1 MANPPEGGM
10 KFFCIPASLFC
21 RAGPVEQLDFSQ
33 LRLEQVPKEIFKS
46 RKHIEELLLNV
57 NSIEELPADLF
68 RCTKIRRLDVSEN
81 KIKVI
86 PVDIGALP
94 SLVELNLSKNEIVE
108 VPEEIGLCHNLAY
121 LDISTNIVTGFPK
134 SFVNLTQL
142 SSLNLSNNSITHL
155 PQDFDRLVNLQFLDV
170 AQCELRLLPPSIVHL
185 EKLRV
190 LDLCDNYLTELPP
203 QMDRLVNM
211 ELLDLHCN
219 MIGRLHDELLRCR
232 SLKTLDVS
240 GNQLTDLPL
249 NIGELHN
256 LVELVLCENQIRH
269 LPSSIGQLKKL
280 EVLKASKNNLT
291 VLTPSICS
299 CALLTDL
306 ILCENQ
312 LQEIPAS
319 IGNLRRLRFLDL
331 NVNNLH
337 SFPPTIGGCQ
347 SLAILSLRHNHLS
360 ELPME
365 IGKLNQLQVLDLA
378 DNSLQYLPYTLTVL
392 YKAKTLAAL
401 WLSFNQPSLPKL
413 TTTHEPV
420 MNIKV
425 LTCYLLPQKGAQQDA
440 AARVSASNKSCV
452 GGARVC
458 FAGDA
463 RREEDDKIPIGKFER
478 YDTPHP
484 KPFAP
489 KNRLSRNSG
498 DFTGIISLSAAL
510 PADASPAGRHGM
522 SNKGGDEKCSQ
533 PPRVHSAGCARRLGH
548 GRKSSASLS
557 AEASSPIRADGE
569 ENTSNKKDIKRL
581 VRKNVHLRK
590 GASGFEWTIVGGAN
604 SLPPYKGKSGLF
616 ISQLV
621 PAGAADA
628 AGFRVDD
635 CLLAVNG
642 NDLRGLAH
650 QEAIQ
655 LIQNAGD
662 QLDFLIE
669 REQHQ
674 LDDNRFLPNN
684 NNNNNVY
691 ASESVAV
698 APPPRPPE
706 RCCAMIVR
714 NKCGLPGFTVSGAG
728 RWPEDPFSIGRVDVA
743 VSSLRPADRI
753 ISVGGTNVK
762 FGARLDQVKTLLAG
776 FPGTRVEV
784 VVERG
789 GDWPPLAARAVPPKL
804 PPKRYAAAAA
814 PNAYTAG
821 SGISGG
827 IGIGGTS
834 SSAFG
839 EISQT
844 RSLPSLFEPQYN
856 ACPSSRQGPSLSPAH
871 RQAPNH
877 PNNDDYFKQLGSPPL
892 VPYTPSLFHAA
903 CGGTAPPRRQ
913 HRSFSNLLM
922 DDGGRGAVAVKP
934 EMLRA
939 STPIEYP
946 NSLSANDEQQ
956 QQLCHVRTT
965 SGMKL
970 DEKMNVTL
978 PMPNSSTS
986 FSARIDDDKGIND
999 KFAAAVSSPP
1009 LPPKMPS
1016 AFKHEHHQQNGTI
1029 SNTQQYHSMA
1039 VMPPTNFLAARIVE
1053 QPPLATSSSP
1063 IAGMSKTTEAT
1074 SMTASASLATAALV
1088 TKPSHIPVSSTVAT
1102 TTTMAAT
1109 MKMPP
1114 PVAPK
1119 PKVLSDNE
1127 RTTSSDYVQQQQQQ
1141 SAHQQSSPPSPTASS
1156 FSSKLKLFEAHS
1168 SRTGYSTAGTNV
1180 PSKPSGIP
1188 LKKPLVCAQDL
1199 EKLKEAAEQ
1208 EASMRRRVADGN
1220 QYQHQNGSDGMETTD
1235 EDEEH
1240 RDTVHE
1246 LTRLLSSSAVDQ
1258 HLNGSIAGPSVIR
1271 TKKAEMRA
1279 ERVVQYTNNNNNAS
1293 LDAVDNGT
1301 EHEEAAA
1308 ADEDAA
1314 ASLGRADSSLSQRAA
1329 EIEKRREWRQARL
1342 RSMDV
1347 ESKRTDELVK
1357 MITTAAATAAASNN
1371 GIGGIGNNN
1380 SATNGRDDD
1389 GLNGSATANKNS
1401 NNNTPSSPIPI
1412 AP

>member
-1 MANPPEGGM
+1 M
-10 KFFCIPASLFC
+10 
-21 RAGPVEQLDFSQ
+21 V
-33 LRLEQVPKEIFKS
+33 KS
-46 RKHIEELLLNV
+46 
-57 NSIEELPADLF
+57 
-68 RCTKIRRLDVSEN
+68 
-81 KIKVI
+81 
-86 PVDIGALP
+86 
-94 SLVELNLSKNEIVE
+94 
-108 VPEEIGLCHNLAY
+108 
-121 LDISTNIVTGFPK
+121 
-134 SFVNLTQL
+134 
-142 SSLNLSNNSITHL
+142 
-155 PQDFDRLVNLQFLDV
+155 
-170 AQCELRLLPPSIVHL
+170 
-185 EKLRV
+185 
-190 LDLCDNYLTELPP
+190 
-203 QMDRLVNM
+203 
-211 ELLDLHCN
+211 
-219 MIGRLHDELLRCR
+219 
-232 SLKTLDVS
+232 
-240 GNQLTDLPL
+240 
-249 NIGELHN
+249 
-256 LVELVLCENQIRH
+256 
-269 LPSSIGQLKKL
+269 
-280 EVLKASKNNLT
+280 
-291 VLTPSICS
+291 
-299 CALLTDL
+299 
-306 ILCENQ
+306 
-312 LQEIPAS
+312 
-319 IGNLRRLRFLDL
+319 
-331 NVNNLH
+331 
-337 SFPPTIGGCQ
+337 
-347 SLAILSLRHNHLS
+347 
-360 ELPME
+360 
-365 IGKLNQLQVLDLA
+365 
-378 DNSLQYLPYTLTVL
+378 
-392 YKAKTLAAL
+392 
-401 WLSFNQPSLPKL
+401 
-413 TTTHEPV
+413 
-420 MNIKV
+420 V

-510 PADASPAGRHGM
+510 PASHQQPPSADASPAGGTECQRTAAQNAVNPHGSIPPDALVASGM
-522 SNKGGDEKCSQ
+522 EESRPLRSVLKRRPQSVISHISTPELLSLLNNAGG
-533 PPRVHSAGCARRLGH
+533 
-548 GRKSSASLS
+548 
-557 AEASSPIRADGE
+557 ADGGAIGE
-569 ENTSNKKDIKRL
+569 ENTANKKAIKRL

-590 GASGFEWTIVGGAN
+590 RASGFEWTIVGGAN

-642 NDLRGLAH
+642 NDLRELDH
-650 QEAIQ
+650 HEAIQ
-655 LIQNAGD
+655 LIQNAGE

-669 REQHQ
+669 REQQQ

-684 NNNNNVY
+684 NNNNNNVY
-691 ASESVAV
+691 ALESVAV
-698 APPPRPPE
+698 AAPPPRPPE

-714 NKCGLPGFTVSGAG
+714 NKCGLPGFTVFGAG
-728 RWPEDPFSIGRVDVA
+728 RWPEDPFSVGRVDVA
-743 VSSLRPADRI
+743 DSSLRPADRI

-789 GDWPPLAARAVPPKL
+789 GDWPPSAARAVPPKL

-844 RSLPSLFEPQYN
+844 RSLPSIFEPQYN
-856 ACPSSRQGPSLSPAH
+856 AYPSSRQGPSVSPAH

-892 VPYTPSLFHAA
+892 VSYAPSPSDAA
-903 CGGTAPPRRQ
+903 CGSTAPPRRQ

-922 DDGGRGAVAVKP
+922 DDGMVTDNNNNNDDGTGSGGGRGAVAVKS

-956 QQLCHVRTT
+956 QQQQQQQLLCHVRTT
-965 SGMKL
+965 SGMKV

-986 FSARIDDDKGIND
+986 FSARIGDDEGTND
-999 KFAAAVSSPP
+999 KIAAAVSSPP

-1016 AFKHEHHQQNGTI
+1016 AFQQKHHQQNGII
-1029 SNTQQYHSMA
+1029 SNTQQNHSMA
-1039 VMPPTNFLAARIVE
+1039 VLPPTDFLAARIVE
-1053 QPPLATSSSP
+1053 QPPLATSSSSIP
-1063 IAGMSKTTEAT
+1063 GMSKTTEAT
-1074 SMTASASLATAALV
+1074 SMTALASLAAAAIVV
-1088 TKPSHIPVSSTVAT
+1088 TTPSHIPVVLNSSTVAT
-1102 TTTMAAT
+1102 TATT

-1119 PKVLSDNE
+1119 PKVLLDNE
-1127 RTTSSDYVQQQQQQ
+1127 KTTSSDYVQQHQQK
-1141 SAHQQSSPPSPTASS
+1141 SAAVQLQHHQQQSSPPSPTASS

-1168 SRTGYSTAGTNV
+1168 SRTGHHPNAGTNV

-1220 QYQHQNGSDGMETTD
+1220 QYQQQNGSDGMETTD

-1279 ERVVQYTNNNNNAS
+1279 ERVVQHNNNNNNNNNNAS
-1293 LDAVDNGT
+1293 LDSVYNST

-1308 ADEDAA
+1308 AAAEDAA
-1314 ASLGRADSSLSQRAA
+1314 TASLGRADSSLSQRAA

-1357 MITTAAATAAASNN
+1357 MITTAAATAAASTNN
-1371 GIGGIGNNN
+1371 GMGNNN
-1380 SATNGRDDD
+1380 STINGRDDD
-1389 GLNGSATANKNS
+1389 GLHGSA

>member
-1 MANPPEGGM
+1 MIGSRETSTNSTFELPNLLHSSGM

-21 RAGPVEQLDFSQ
+21 RAGPIEQLDFSQ

-57 NSIEELPADLF
+57 NSIEELPSDLF

-86 PVDIGALP
+86 PIDIGALP

-190 LDLCDNYLTELPP
+190 LDVCDNYLTELPP
-203 QMDRLVNM
+203 KMDCLVSL
-211 ELLDLHCN
+211 ELLDVHCN
-219 MIGRLHDELLRCR
+219 MLGRLPDELLRCR

-240 GNQLTDLPL
+240 GNQLTDVPL

-269 LPSSIGQLKKL
+269 LPSSIGQLKRL

-306 ILCENQ
+306 VLCENQ

-347 SLAILSLRHNHLS
+347 SLAILSLRHNQLS

-413 TTTHEPV
+413 TITHEPV

-425 LTCYLLPQKGAQQDA
+425 LTCYLLPQKGVQQDA
-440 AARVSASNKSCV
+440 ARVSSSSNKSCV

-463 RREEDDKIPIGKFER
+463 QREEDDKIPIGKFER

-498 DFTGIISLSAAL
+498 DFTGIISLSTL
-510 PADASPAGRHGM
+510 PAHHQKPSANTSPGGTECQTMGKNAVNPHGSIPPDALVASGMEESRPLRSALKRRPQSVISHISTPELLSLLNNAGGAD
-522 SNKGGDEKCSQ
+522 GG
-533 PPRVHSAGCARRLGH
+533 AA
-548 GRKSSASLS
+548 
-557 AEASSPIRADGE
+557 IGE
-569 ENTSNKKDIKRL
+569 ENFTKKAIKRL
-581 VRKNVHLRK
+581 VRKNVQLRK

-604 SLPPYKGKSGLF
+604 SLPYKDKSGLF

-628 AGFRVDD
+628 AGFRVGD

-642 NDLRGLAH
+642 NDLRGLTH

-662 QLDFLIE
+662 QLDLLIE
-669 REQHQ
+669 REQQQQQ

-684 NNNNNVY
+684 NNTNVY
-691 ASESVAV
+691 ASEFVAV
-698 APPPRPPE
+698 AAPLPQRPPE

-728 RWPEDPFSIGRVDVA
+728 RWPEDPFTVGRVDLA
-743 VSSLRPADRI
+743 GDSLLKVADRI

-789 GDWPPLAARAVPPKL
+789 GDWPPTTRAVPPKL
-804 PPKRYAAAAA
+804 TPKRYAAAAA
-814 PNAYTAG
+814 PNAYTAAG
-821 SGISGG
+821 SGGGG
-827 IGIGGTS
+827 IGIGSTS
-834 SSAFG
+834 SLAFG
-839 EISQT
+839 QLSQT
-844 RSLPSLFEPQYN
+844 RSLPSLFEPQN
-856 ACPSSRQGPSLSPAH
+856 DAGPSSRGGPSPSPIH
-871 RQAPNH
+871 RQAQNH
-877 PNNDDYFKQLGSPPL
+877 PNDDYFKQLALPPL
-892 VPYTPSLFHAA
+892 VPYIPSPSTAA
-903 CGGTAPPRRQ
+903 CRGTASLRRQ

-922 DDGGRGAVAVKP
+922 DDGMVTDNNNNTTDGTGSGGGRGAVAVKS

-939 STPIEYP
+939 ST
-946 NSLSANDEQQ
+946 
-956 QQLCHVRTT
+956 CHVRTT
-965 SGMKL
+965 NGIKM
-970 DEKMNVTL
+970 DEKMNATL

-986 FSARIDDDKGIND
+986 FSARIDDEGT
-999 KFAAAVSSPP
+999 ASASSPP
-1009 LPPKMPS
+1009 LPPKMS
-1016 AFKHEHHQQNGTI
+1016 AFQHQHHQQNGTI
-1029 SNTQQYHSMA
+1029 YNTHQHHGMA
-1039 VMPPTNFLAARIVE
+1039 MPTTDFSTAQIVE
-1053 QPPLATSSSP
+1053 PPLATSSP
-1063 IAGMSKTTEAT
+1063 IPKMPKSTEAT
-1074 SMTASASLATAALV
+1074 TSMAASSLAPPV
-1088 TKPSHIPVSSTVAT
+1088 TKPSHIPVALNSSTMTA

-1119 PKVLSDNE
+1119 PKVRRQKTNWQLL
-1127 RTTSSDYVQQQQQQ
+1127 
-1141 SAHQQSSPPSPTASS
+1141 
-1156 FSSKLKLFEAHS
+1156 FSMS
-1168 SRTGYSTAGTNV
+1168 
-1180 PSKPSGIP
+1180 
-1188 LKKPLVCAQDL
+1188 
-1199 EKLKEAAEQ
+1199 
-1208 EASMRRRVADGN
+1208 
-1220 QYQHQNGSDGMETTD
+1220 
-1235 EDEEH
+1235 
-1240 RDTVHE
+1240 
-1246 LTRLLSSSAVDQ
+1246 
-1258 HLNGSIAGPSVIR
+1258 
-1271 TKKAEMRA
+1271 
-1279 ERVVQYTNNNNNAS
+1279 
-1293 LDAVDNGT
+1293 
-1301 EHEEAAA
+1301 
-1308 ADEDAA
+1308 
-1314 ASLGRADSSLSQRAA
+1314 
-1329 EIEKRREWRQARL
+1329 
-1342 RSMDV
+1342 
-1347 ESKRTDELVK
+1347 
-1357 MITTAAATAAASNN
+1357 
-1371 GIGGIGNNN
+1371 
-1380 SATNGRDDD
+1380 
-1389 GLNGSATANKNS
+1389 
-1401 NNNTPSSPIPI
+1401 
-1412 AP
+1412 